1 MGDTMKKKLI
11 GMLVVIL
18 FIATVLQVTGHQNY
32 ENVDWNNTITEN
44 QDWSMFRREPYH
56 TAFTTSIFTRHK

>member
-1 MGDTMKKKLI
+1 MADVMKDKLI

-32 ENVDWNNTITEN
+32 ENVDWNNTIT
-44 QDWSMFRREPYH
+44 
-56 TAFTTSIFTRHK
+56 